1 LNKINLFTSYWVTN
15 NKIRQAEIDDTLER
29 NIANPLID
37 RIFLYLDDNYIPPI
51 LRRPKVMIIDRGFRP
66 TYKNYIDY
74 INAHALCVN
83 SYNMIANGDI
93 YFDDTLKHLK
103 KINMENT
110 CVTLNRWEIR
120 RGAPPKLLN
129 QSGSQDVWIFKGKIK
144 QALVDLVDIPLGF
157 PCCDNVFLWRIYE
170 SGYNAGCPSFDIKA
184 YHNHASCVRSYQEYT
199 VEKGFDKN
207 RVKGHHMYIIPHK
220 IDLKKESISFGKEHY
235 DTHHPYYVI
244 EHINDPDFKPDPL
257 YQFQPQNLKQCRAYS
272 TKEVYER
279 INAGNRI
286 VFALFTSY
294 WKSDRQEELEYCL
307 KNNIDNPLISI
318 IYLFCENAYPNVESN
333 KIAFIDI
340 NRPPTYADYFAK
352 INEVN
357 PPRSI
362 IANSDIY
369 FKESIKYALNIKP
382 DECYALSRYDILP
395 DGKKFFKR
403 KDSQDAWIF
412 AGQIKENVYSDFQL
426 GLLGCDNRIAYEL
439 HQVGYKVTNPSKTI
453 KGYHVHSKRIGH
465 DKSLRIPKPYLHIP
479 PCMLQTK
486 NISKPRRRPLSH
498 GR

>member
-1 LNKINLFTSYWVTN
+1 MNKINLFTSYWLTN

-120 RGAPPKLLN
+120 RGAPPQLLN
-129 QSGSQDVWIFKGKIK
+129 QSGTQDVWIFKGKIK

-184 YHNHASCVRSYQEYT
+184 YHNHASTIRSY
-199 VEKGFDKN
+199 KGFDN

-220 IDLKKESISFGKEHY
+220 IDLKKESISFGKEYY
-235 DTHHPYYVI
+235 DTHHPYYVV

-257 YQFQPQNLKQCRAYS
+257 HQFTPQNRKQCRAYS

-279 INAGNRI
+279 INAGNII

-294 WKSDRQEELEYCL
+294 WQSERQQELEYCL
-307 KNNIDNPLISI
+307 RKNIDNPLISI

-357 PPRSI
+357 QPRSI

-439 HQVGYKVTNPSKTI
+439 QQAGYKVTNPSKTI

-465 DKSLRIPKPYLHIP
+465 DKSLRIPKPYLHVP
-479 PCMLQTK
+479 PSMLQIK

>member
-1 LNKINLFTSYWVTN
+1 MNKINLFTSYWVTN

-37 RIFLYLDDNYIPPI
+37 RIFLYLDDNYLPPL
-51 LRRPKVMIIDRGFRP
+51 LRRPKISIIDRGFRP
-66 TYKNYIDY
+66 TYKNYINF
-74 INAHALCVN
+74 INGHALCAH

-129 QSGSQDVWIFKGKIK
+129 QPGSQDVWIFKGKIK

-184 YHNHASCVRSYQEYT
+184 YHNHASAIRSYQEYT

-220 IDLKKESISFGKEHY
+220 IDLKKKVISFGKEHY

-244 EHINDPDFKPDPL
+244 EHINDKDFKPDPL
-257 YQFQPQNLKQCRAYS
+257 YQFVPQYLKQCKTYS

-294 WKSDRQEELEYCL
+294 WQSDRQQELEYCL
-307 KNNIDNPLISI
+307 RKNIDNPLISI

-426 GLLGCDNRIAYEL
+426 GILGCDNRIAHEL
-439 HQVGYKVTNPSKTI
+439 QQAGYKVTNPSKTI
-453 KGYHVHSKRIGH
+453 KGYHVHSKHIGH

-486 NISKPRRRPLSH
+486 NIAKPRRRPLSH